1 MSKFNSTFTTRSIK
15 SKLLGSFAAM
25 AALVCVTGAVG
36 AWFTFSISQRAEI
49 IGEHL
54 GPINEAALEIK
65 LHGTKAH
72 LYFEEIIAGDQTES
86 IEQVWA
92 ELDRSLWFANAV
104 IKGDADNRRIIQAT
118 NSDIVR
124 EKMQAIVGTLEV
136 FKDVARER
144 ISLREHAQTATGQQS
159 AGLRNAY
166 EEILKLTDGF
176 EQAPASSVL
185 TDIEA
190 MHTSIDAIK
199 SSIADAYILTLEQ
212 SRSTPE
218 VRLQEALA
226 FTEKANKILS
236 DWQLGF
242 NTTGKSQLADALSI
256 FETAV
261 KHSLDSTVDQGNAGS
276 AIETRFDDIYDQF
289 VKLSSEAGVQIET
302 ERANYITEANS
313 YRHYAMYILLTVLAA
328 ALLLAVFLGQI
339 IGRNISGRVIG
350 LSELMKASAEN
361 KTSGVNNLV
370 ADQDEIGEMAR
381 SLEFFR
387 SAIAEKEKVETAA
400 KQERDDTERRNKE
413 LENSFQSDLS
423 TIIDSASAGDFNK
436 RVDTTSRTGLAL
448 KIADGM
454 NRLVGTVD
462 GAMRGIRDAISG
474 LARGDLTQRVE
485 GDYSGIFLELKND
498 TNTMAEKFRSITRR
512 ISSSTSEV
520 QNATREIFSG
530 VSDLSVRTEHQAS
543 SLEETAASMEE
554 ISATVRQN
562 ADNALEL
569 KSVAEAARSVAE
581 NGNNI
586 VNSAVAS
593 MTEIDTSSQQISEI
607 VGLIQDIAF
616 QTNILALNAA
626 VEAARAGEAGKGFA
640 VVANEV
646 RTLAQRAGQASKDIR
661 ILIRT
666 SEARV
671 KDGVTHVQAAGASLA
686 EILGSVHK
694 VADLVSNIASATQE
708 QSSGIDQVSKAVSGM
723 DQMTQQNAALVEET
737 NAALRS
743 TQGQLEELRKA
754 VDFFKF
760 EAADAVSANQAGV
773 SQPEPTLPVREQF
786 HALAKRV
793 STFRHQPHQAS
804 AAYKLDDWK
813 EF

>member
-1 MSKFNSTFTTRSIK
+1 MPKLNKLFSTRSIK

-36 AWFTFSISQRAEI
+36 AWFTVSISERAEI
-49 IGEHL
+49 IGQHL

-65 LHGTKAH
+65 LYGTEAH
-72 LYFEEIIAGDQTES
+72 LVFEEIMAGDDTES
-86 IEQVWA
+86 IDQVWG
-92 ELDRSLWFANAV
+92 LIDRSIWFANAV
-104 IKGDADNRRIIQAT
+104 VQGGKDDSRTIIAT
-118 NSDIVR
+118 DSDIVR
-124 EKMQAIVGTLEV
+124 AKMQAVVRTLEI
-136 FKDVARER
+136 FKSVAQER
-144 ISLREHAQTATGQQS
+144 LALRGSAEASGSKQS
-159 AGLRNAY
+159 SDLRRAY
-166 EEILKLTDGF
+166 EDILKLTDGI
-176 EQAPASSVL
+176 EQSIGSSRIVSS
-185 TDIEA
+185 EA
-190 MHTSIDAIK
+190 MHSTVDTIRSNV
-199 SSIADAYILTLEQ
+199 ADAYILSMEQ
-212 SRSTPE
+212 SGLNAKD
-218 VRLQEALA
+218 RLQKVLASSGAARTLLKDFQNTPLGSGSAGLAEA
-226 FTEKANKILS
+226 ILS
-236 DWQLGF
+236 FESAAKQ
-242 NTTGKSQLADALSI
+242 SI
-256 FETAV
+256 G
-261 KHSLDSTVDQGNAGS
+261 STVNDGSAGS
-276 AIETRFDDIYDQF
+276 AIETRFDDIYEQF
-289 VKLSSEAGVQIET
+289 VKLSSEARLQIDA
-302 ERANYITEANS
+302 ERSTFVTEAES
-313 YRHYAMYILLTVLAA
+313 YRRYALYILLTVLASA
-328 ALLLAVFLGQI
+328 ILLAVFLGQM

-350 LSELMKASAEN
+350 LSELMKASAN
-361 KTSGVNNLV
+361 SKTDSVNHLV

-387 SAIAEKEKVETAA
+387 SAISEKEKIEIAA
-400 KQERDDTERRNKE
+400 KQERDETERRNRE

-436 RVDTTSRTGLAL
+436 RVDTSSRTGLAF

-462 GAMRGIRDAISG
+462 GAMKGIRDAISG

-498 TNTMAEKFRSITRR
+498 TNTMAEKFRVITRR

-562 ADNALEL
+562 ANNALEL
-569 KSVAEAARSVAE
+569 KSVAEAARNVAE
-581 NGNNI
+581 SGNNI

-593 MTEIDTSSQQISEI
+593 MTAIDTSSQQISEI

-760 EAADAVSANQAGV
+760 DAADAVPANQAGV

-793 STFRHQPHQAS
+793 STFRNQSQQS
-804 AAYKLDDWK
+804 SSAYKLDDWK